1 MNIYEIEI
9 DDLINRKIFMESHSC
24 SLLPWKLDL
33 EVRYK
38 YLGIKESSEYT
49 EKYATFYMIIM
60 DNDDE
65 DNDLK
70 DIAIYDDAY
79 MNGMPNVC
87 GCGGYGFGVFTIA
100 VDKTNGV
107 TYSKVNISNPNNETG
122 WNKYE
127 ELYHDKI
134 GDIIKLLQDKIPS
147 CEQSVQNHT
156 FEQVQE
162 AIDAEQQRKKP
173 KSRRGRIKLNLK
185 R

>member
-38 YLGIKESSEYT
+38 YLGIKKSSEYSK
-49 EKYATFYMIIM
+49 KYATFYLIIM
-60 DNDDE
+60 DCDDE
-65 DNDLK
+65 ENNNTK
-70 DIAIYDDAY
+70 DVAIYDDSY

-87 GCGGYGFGVFTIA
+87 ACGGCGFGVFTIA

-107 TYSKVNISNPNNETG
+107 TYTKVNISNPNDETG

-134 GDIIKLLQDKIPS
+134 GDIIKLLQNKIK
-147 CEQSVQNHT
+147 EFN
-156 FEQVQE
+156 E
-162 AIDAEQQRKKP
+162 
-173 KSRRGRIKLNLK
+173 
-185 R
+185 